1 MKKIYFDMAATT
13 PINKRVLKAIKR
25 SLKDIYG
32 NPSSL
37 HYEGRRASYEV
48 EKARNTIAKHLGC
61 KPNEIFFTSGAS
73 ESNSW
78 VAKCCRYRLI
88 ATNNSHASLDN
99 FKFNKQLDVEQYTTP
114 YGKLLRKNILISYP
128 MINNETGIEEL
139 FYANYPFCHV
149 DLTQA
154 LGKYNINLN
163 KSKYIRF
170 ASASAHKI
178 GGLKGC
184 GILYIRED
192 EQPFMKS
199 LIDGHQQD
207 NLRGGT
213 ENVVGIVSFGKA
225 IDEIYNDFEKKQ
237 EKIKSL
243 CEYIFCELSDI
254 DEISTVHTNSNI
266 VNITFKNINA
276 QTAVQLFDKYGICVS
291 AGSACNSEID
301 EPSESLLETGY
312 SEEEAL
318 NTIRIS
324 INHTNTKYECVK
336 FIQILKKIV
345 DKFND

>member
-1 MKKIYFDMAATT
+1 MAATT
-13 PINKRVLKAIKR
+13 PINKCVLKAIKR

-184 GILYIRED
+184 GILYIREH

-199 LIDGHQQD
+199 LIDGH
-207 NLRGGT
+207 
-213 ENVVGIVSFGKA
+213 
-225 IDEIYNDFEKKQ
+225 
-237 EKIKSL
+237 
-243 CEYIFCELSDI
+243 
-254 DEISTVHTNSNI
+254 
-266 VNITFKNINA
+266 
-276 QTAVQLFDKYGICVS
+276 
-291 AGSACNSEID
+291 
-301 EPSESLLETGY
+301 
-312 SEEEAL
+312 
-318 NTIRIS
+318 
-324 INHTNTKYECVK
+324 
-336 FIQILKKIV
+336 
-345 DKFND
+345 